1 VGYGGNRKS
10 KMLHLAPC
18 CAKLL
23 AFSLGI
29 PSAKVKAMLVNL
41 LLSRRNEA

>member
-1 VGYGGNRKS
+1 VPG
-10 KMLHLAPC
+10 

-23 AFSLGI
+23 AFSLSI
-29 PSAKVKAMLVNL
+29 PSAKLEAMLVNL